1 MTNRAHARATD
12 PWTSHSAADSI
23 ADVTPLQYRLLQCF
37 DIEMAMTDEEL
48 VNVYARTWGKICP
61 ATDSSI
67 RSRRSELV
75 SMGQLLATNETRKT
89 RAGRQ
94 SIVWTKN
101 MVLL

>member
-37 DIEMAMTDEEL
+37 DVEMAMTDEEL
-48 VNVYARTWGKICP
+48 VKVYARTWGITWP

-75 SMGQLLATNETRKT
+75 GMGQLLPTNETRKT
-89 RAGRQ
+89 KAGHK
-94 SIVWTKN
+94 SIVWTRN

>member
-12 PWTSHSAADSI
+12 PWTSHSAADLI

-37 DIEMAMTDEEL
+37 DVEMAMTDEEL
-48 VNVYARTWGKICP
+48 VQAYARTWGITWP

-75 SMGQLLATNETRKT
+75 GMGQLLPTNETRKT
-89 RAGRQ
+89 KAGHK
-94 SIVWTKN
+94 SIVWIRN
-101 MVLL
+101 IMLL

>member
-1 MTNRAHARATD
+1 MTSRAHARATD

-37 DIEMAMTDEEL
+37 DVEMAMTDEEL
-48 VNVYARTWGKICP
+48 VKVYARTYGITWP

-75 SMGQLLATNETRKT
+75 GMGQLLPTHETRKT
-89 RAGRQ
+89 RAGNR
-94 SIVWTKN
+94 SIVWTRN

>member
-1 MTNRAHARATD
+1 MTNRARARATD

-37 DIEMAMTDEEL
+37 DVEMAMTDEEL
-48 VNVYARTWGKICP
+48 VQVYARTWGITWP

-75 SMGQLLATNETRKT
+75 GMGQLLPTNETRKT
-89 RAGRQ
+89 KAGHK
-94 SIVWTKN
+94 SIVWTRN
-101 MVLL
+101 IMLL

>member
-1 MTNRAHARATD
+1 MTSRAHARATD

-37 DIEMAMTDEEL
+37 DVEMAMTDEEL
-48 VNVYARTWGKICP
+48 VKVYARTWGITWP

-75 SMGQLLATNETRKT
+75 GMGQLLPTNETRKT
-89 RAGRQ
+89 IRKEKTISYFSA
-94 SIVWTKN
+94 KLN
-101 MVLL
+101 L